1 MKSRRRSRSRK
12 QFGGSPSVGFD
23 GSTLMSASG
32 VPIDIHSASDPH
44 CNPPSQAGG
53 RRRRSHSKQSRRRSR
68 RSHSKQS
75 QRGGGCGCNFQ
86 MGGNRS
92 FGFELDPSLGKVY
105 SGLSITPCPAPAS
118 GGRRRRS
125 RRSRRKQSHR
135 RRSQKGGSAAQE
147 LLVSA
152 EPAGYSMGRPFTSS
166 SASFLDPIAY
176 KPTSSCSGGRRRRS
190 RK

>member
-1 MKSRRRSRSRK
+1 MKSRRRSRK

-44 CNPPSQAGG
+44 CMKTGG
-53 RRRRSHSKQSRRRSR
+53 RRRRSHSRLSRR
-68 RSHSKQS
+68 RSHSKQWQ

-105 SGLSITPCPAPAS
+105 SGLSINPCPSAAS
-118 GGRRRRS
+118 GGRRRR
-125 RRSRRKQSHR
+125 
-135 RRSQKGGSAAQE
+135 RRSQRQSRRNHSKQWHQRGGSAAQE

-166 SASFLDPIAY
+166 SASFLEPIAY
-176 KPTSSCSGGRRRRS
+176 NPTSSCSGGGRRTRR
-190 RK
+190 K